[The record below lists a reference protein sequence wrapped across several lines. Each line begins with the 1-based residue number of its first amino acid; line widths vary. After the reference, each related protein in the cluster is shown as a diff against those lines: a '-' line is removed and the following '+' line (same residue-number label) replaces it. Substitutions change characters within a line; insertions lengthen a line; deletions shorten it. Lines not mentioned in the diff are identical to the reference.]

1 MRDQQRMRKALR
13 AVHGAG
19 AFGSLSLAAALC
31 MSLPA
36 RAAENSFALPRLA
49 GADLVRFAEL
59 CEATD
64 GLDRPAAIQVAAG
77 QGFRTV
83 DAIADE
89 AAAFYG
95 LRDAAFAH
103 RGEANEVMNDNP
115 ESVLLSFGH
124 GWEAFFE
131 RSDGTLAILRADNVL
146 AMLNGVPTGQGHVCQ
161 FLGQGWIEE
170 PDAEAAM
177 ATLWGE
183 DFGGRGR
190 TFPQEDGHWRN
201 LFTGF
206 ELGDKPHAAFT
217 LTTVKGAPG
226 GIPPTF
232 TFGYVV
238 KHDMTIPPEVLSGQ

>member
-1 MRDQQRMRKALR
+1 MRDRERMRKALR

-19 AFGSLSLAAALC
+19 AVGPLALGATLF

-36 RAAENSFALPRLA
+36 RAAEDSFAQPRLE
-49 GADLVRFAEL
+49 GGNLVRFAEL

-89 AAAFYG
+89 VATFYG

-124 GWEAFFE
+124 GWEAFFAGPDE
-131 RSDGTLAILRADNVL
+131 TLAILRADNVL
-146 AMLNGVPTGQGHVCQ
+146 ALMNDVPTGRGHVCQ
-161 FLGQGWIEE
+161 FLGHGWIEE

-190 TFPQEDGHWRN
+190 TFPLEDGYWRN
-201 LFTGF
+201 LFSGF
-206 ELGDKPHAAFT
+206 EFGGEPHGAFT
-217 LTTVKGAPG
+217 ITTVKGAPG
-226 GIPPTF
+226 GIPATF

-238 KHDMTIPPEVLSGQ
+238 EHDMTIPPEVLSGQ